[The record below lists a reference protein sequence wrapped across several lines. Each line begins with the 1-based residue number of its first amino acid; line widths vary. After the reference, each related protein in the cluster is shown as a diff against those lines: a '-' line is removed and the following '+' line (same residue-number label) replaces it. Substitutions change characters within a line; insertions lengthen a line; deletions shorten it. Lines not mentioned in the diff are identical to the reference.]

1 MWQWILNNVGVFGIV
16 LGVLGVLGV
25 FGIAISLIALVW
37 SIWSYYHPKESSP
50 WSMLVAGAAVFGTGS
65 LVGWL
70 VGKKLSNVEPA
81 SSDNASTKSA
91 KIQVL
96 HSCNLAQKNSE

>member
-1 MWQWILNNVGVFGIV
+1 MWQWILNNVGVVGII
-16 LGVLGVLGV
+16 LGILGIL
-25 FGIAISLIALVW
+25 ISLIALFW
-37 SIWSYYHPKESSP
+37 SIWSYYHPKVSSP

-65 LVGWL
+65 LFGWL

-96 HSCNLAQKNSE
+96 HSGSLAQKNSE